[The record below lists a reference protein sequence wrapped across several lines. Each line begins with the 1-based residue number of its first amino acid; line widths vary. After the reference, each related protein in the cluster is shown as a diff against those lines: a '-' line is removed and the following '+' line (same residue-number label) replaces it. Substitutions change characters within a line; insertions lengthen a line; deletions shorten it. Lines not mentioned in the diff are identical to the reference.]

1 MAVLAISIA
10 QQYVAGPLGLSW
22 GLSRES
28 VVLASFFGGMIGVV
42 AIVIAGQPLVDKVTS
57 FFRRLFRRPPKITP
71 EEDKPPGRFARL
83 VDRFGTPVLGIGG
96 PLTIGGWAA
105 AALGVANGIGIR
117 RSTKF
122 DNLFARM
129 GCCRA
134 RTAFVSICRTRSRV
148 TWLSRAA
155 R

>member
-1 MAVLAISIA
+1 MRTLGIFIAVLAISIA

-22 GLSRES
+22 GLDRES

-57 FFRRLFRRPPKITP
+57 FFRRLFRRPPKTTP

-83 VDRFGTPVLGIGG
+83 VDRFGAPVLGIGG

-105 AALGVANGIGIR
+105 AALGVANGIGKI
-117 RSTKF
+117 K
-122 DNLFARM
+122 LIAWLAV
-129 GCCRA
+129 GQ
-134 RTAFVSICRTRSRV
+134 AFVTVSYV
-148 TWLSRAA
+148 YALAA
-155 R
+155 ITD

>member
-1 MAVLAISIA
+1 MRTLGIFIAVLAISIA

-22 GLSRES
+22 GLGRES

-57 FFRRLFRRPPKITP
+57 FFRRLLRRPPKITP

-83 VDRFGTPVLGIGG
+83 VDRFGAPVLGIGG

-105 AALGVANGIGIR
+105 AALGVANGIGKI
-117 RSTKF
+117 K
-122 DNLFARM
+122 LIAWLAV
-129 GCCRA
+129 GQ
-134 RTAFVSICRTRSRV
+134 AFVTVSYV
-148 TWLSRAA
+148 YALAA
-155 R
+155 ITD